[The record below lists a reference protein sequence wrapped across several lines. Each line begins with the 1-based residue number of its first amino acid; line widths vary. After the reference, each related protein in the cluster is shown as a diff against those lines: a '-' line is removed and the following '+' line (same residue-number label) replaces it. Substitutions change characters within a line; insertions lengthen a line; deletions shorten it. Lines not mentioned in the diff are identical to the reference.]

1 MFHDKTKHFKV
12 DGHVMKQKVE
22 SGESTIEYVSTSE
35 QLGHIL
41 TKVLQRTK
49 FEAKRN

>member
-1 MFHDKTKHFKV
+1 MFHDNTKHFEV
-12 DGHVMKQKVE
+12 DGHAMKQKVE
-22 SGESTIEYVSTSE
+22 SGEVTIEHVSTSE
-35 QLGHIL
+35 QFGHIL

>member
-1 MFHDKTKHFKV
+1 
-12 DGHVMKQKVE
+12 MKQKVE
-22 SGESTIEYVSTSE
+22 SGEVTIEYASTNE

-41 TKVLQRTK
+41 MKVLQRTK